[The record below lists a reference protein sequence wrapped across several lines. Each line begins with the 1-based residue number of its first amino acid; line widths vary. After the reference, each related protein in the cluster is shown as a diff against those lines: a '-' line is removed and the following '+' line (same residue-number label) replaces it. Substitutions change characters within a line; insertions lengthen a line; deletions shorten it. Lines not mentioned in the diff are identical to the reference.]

1 MAVAFDAVSNV
12 AAGTG
17 NLSWTHTPV
26 GTPRG
31 VKVDIVENGGTN
43 GVASVTYGGVAM
55 ELAAINAKTSGEAG
69 TVITYFLGKN
79 IPTGAQ
85 TVSVTV
91 NDAVSKR
98 AVATTVTAA
107 TDTCWI
113 SADISI
119 GSDSIVNPSST
130 LNLLGKTCF
139 VSLAGHSG
147 QGAVTGT
154 TPTTG
159 WTSRLEH
166 DFGAQVACWYTYNT
180 IASTNVACG
189 WTQTADDAVMVAVA
203 ITEAPLA
210 SDSHSVG
217 LTESASV
224 EVVFDARALP
234 IILIESASVTILT
247 TISASDLC
255 TAQLEEFTEFS
266 NQVFNVAD
274 TCAIQSLEDVSTAW
288 SFPSIDSW
296 SVQLTESAS
305 KADITPTSQ
314 QALPIGLTDSA
325 SITQVSFFPADTTAI
340 GLGDSATLD
349 STAAVLS
356 VSDVLPIGFSEQV
369 PFFSVSD
376 STLLGISEARPV
388 VTAEGGELILQVA
401 DECVIQ
407 CSESITSLNVFI
419 PGSIQNFVVT
429 DSLKV
434 QLNGEVPPP
443 TQKTTTDSL
452 RVIVDEPVTQD
463 GQFSVQD
470 SLPIGATDAASS
482 IYEISANFTVTDSL
496 SIDLSETAQVAGV
509 TILTA
514 SDSTRVQVP
523 EDVPEVAT
531 VVTAVDSLRV
541 ITDEPSDQ
549 YTQLGVLD
557 SLAVQAN
564 SEVLQIG
571 GLLTFSVSDSLMA
584 GISEI
589 ASFGVSTVGA
599 TDSCKVVM
607 SEVLTN
613 SSSVSAVDS
622 LRSALTEGTTLFKN
636 IATAESLTVQLNE
649 LAAPIFDNFVD
660 ITASDSCAVLGS
672 EAVTE
677 LVSFLR
683 QLTTTDTTAVDVSE
697 AIAEQF
703 IQAVSSDQAAI
714 STNGL
719 IDIWQASTATDSL
732 KAGTIEQGLA
742 IPIVSVNVSAFADDT
757 IFGEI
762 DGDATVSVVYE
773 AIEQTVSDSCSV
785 NLDDT
790 YRLQV
795 GQYADDELLVAVG
808 EMASD
813 TAVANASPE
822 TWNGHTGTEHRNDK
836 PKPWKYLFTE
846 KLNW

>member
-443 TQKTTTDSL
+443 TQKTTIDSL

-557 SLAVQAN
+557 SLAAQA
-564 SEVLQIG
+564 SAEVLQIG
-571 GLLTFSVSDSLMA
+571 GLLTFTVTDSLSI
-584 GISEI
+584 GLSEST
-589 ASFGVSTVGA
+589 SFGTSVVGTV
-599 TDSCKVVM
+599 DSCRIVA
-607 SEVLTN
+607 SELLTN
-613 SSSVSAVDS
+613 SASISA
-622 LRSALTEGTTLFKN
+622 
-636 IATAESLTVQLNE
+636 AESLRVTLSEVTTIFKDVSITDSLAVQFTDV
-649 LAAPIFDNFVD
+649 AAPIFDSFID
-660 ITASDSCAVLGS
+660 IAASDSCVVQAS
-672 EAVTE
+672 ESITE

-683 QLTTTDTTAVDVSE
+683 QLTASDSVALGASDDIANLFVDTVA
-697 AIAEQF
+697 
-703 IQAVSSDQAAI
+703 SDFAAI
-714 STNGL
+714 SADAFVDVWNPL
-719 IDIWQASTATDSL
+719 SSSDSL
-732 KAGTIEQGLA
+732 KIGTTELGLA
-742 IPIVSVNVSAFADDT
+742 IPRVTVNIETFTDDT
-757 IFGEI
+757 LLGST
-762 DGDATVSVVYE
+762 DGTASVEVVYE
-773 AIEQTVSDSCSV
+773 AREKTTSDDLGVQCGE
-785 NLDDT
+785 DT
-790 YRLQV
+790 LLQY
-795 GQYADDELLVAVG
+795 GYNADDLCLVGVGDTVAV
-808 EMASD
+808 E
-813 TAVANASPE
+813 VVPNASPN
-822 TWNGHTGTEHRNDK
+822 TWNGNTATEHRNDK
-836 PKPWKYLFTE
+836 PKPWKYIFTD

>member
-17 NLSWTHTPV
+17 DLSWTHTPV

-43 GVASVTYGGVAM
+43 GVTSVTYGGVSM
-55 ELAAINAKTSGEAG
+55 ELVAVNAKTSGEAG
-69 TVITYFLGKN
+69 TVITYFLGSG
-79 IPTGAQ
+79 IPAGPQ
-85 TVSVTV
+85 TVLVTV
-91 NDAVSKR
+91 SDAVAKR
-98 AVATTVTAA
+98 AGAITVTAS
-107 TDTCWI
+107 TNTCWV

-180 IASTNVACG
+180 VSTANVACG
-189 WTQTADDAVMVAVA
+189 WTQTADDAVMVVLA
-203 ITEAPLA
+203 ITESPIAT
-210 SDSHSVG
+210 DTHTVG

-224 EVVFDARALP
+224 AVVFDSRALP

-247 TISASDLC
+247 SIASTDSVAVQVGETAGFNSQAVTVLESLAFQASETSTVANSFSA
-255 TAQLEEFTEFS
+255 
-266 NQVFNVAD
+266 AD
-274 TCAIQSLEDVSTAW
+274 IFAIQASESSTKDT
-288 SFPSIDSW
+288 F
-296 SVQLTESAS
+296 
-305 KADITPTSQ
+305 TPTSQ

-325 SITQVSFFPADTTAI
+325 SIIQVVFFPTDVIQVGSTDVAA
-340 GLGDSATLD
+340 LD

-356 VSDVLPIGFSEQV
+356 VADTLTLG
-369 PFFSVSD
+369 VSD
-376 STLLGISEARPV
+376 TRPSI
-388 VTAEGGELILQVA
+388 TAQDGELVLNA
-401 DECVIQ
+401 TDSCAAQ
-407 CSESITSLNVFI
+407 CIDAVSDLFVFI
-419 PGSIQNFVVT
+419 PGTVQNFVVT

-434 QLNGEVPPP
+434 QLNGELAPP
-443 TQKTTTDSL
+443 TQKSATDIL
-452 RVIVDEPVTQD
+452 KVIVDEPSTQD
-463 GQFSVQD
+463 GQFSVSD
-470 SLPIGATDAASS
+470 SISTGLTEQAAA
-482 IYEISANFTVTDSL
+482 IFAISANFSVSDSL
-496 SIDLSETAQVAGV
+496 SVQLSESSQVVAV
-509 TILTA
+509 TILTVA
-514 SDSTRVQVP
+514 DSARIQVP
-523 EDVPEVAT
+523 EDVPEA
-531 VVTAVDSLRV
+531 VTAIS
-541 ITDEPSDQ
+541 ITDTIRVVASEPSDQ
-549 YTQLGVLD
+549 FSQFGVLD

-607 SEVLTN
+607 GEVLTN

-660 ITASDSCAVLGS
+660 ITASDSCAALGS

-697 AIAEQF
+697 TLAEQF
-703 IQAVSSDQAAI
+703 IQAVSSDQTAVSI
-714 STNGL
+714 NGL
-719 IDIWQASTATDSL
+719 VDIWQASTATDSL
-732 KAGTIEQGLA
+732 RAWTIEQGLA
-742 IPIVSVNVSAFADDT
+742 IPIVSVNVSAFAEDT

-762 DGDATVSVVYE
+762 DGNATVSVVYE

-785 NLDDT
+785 NVDDVH
-790 YRLQV
+790 RLQV

>member
-43 GVASVTYGGVAM
+43 GVSSVTYGGVAM
-55 ELAAINAKTSGEAG
+55 ELVAVNAKTSGEAG
-69 TVITYFLGKN
+69 TVITYFLGSG

-85 TVSVTV
+85 TVAVTV

-98 AVATTVTAA
+98 AIAITVTAS
-107 TDTCWI
+107 TNTCWV
-113 SADISI
+113 STDISV
-119 GSDSIVNPSST
+119 GSDSVANPSST

-180 IASTNVACG
+180 IAATNVACG

-203 ITEAPLA
+203 ITEAPVSVDTNA
-210 SDSHSVG
+210 VG

-224 EVVFDARALP
+224 AVVFDSRALP
-234 IILIESASVTILT
+234 IIITESAFVTILT
-247 TISASDLC
+247 SISAVDS
-255 TAQLEEFTEFS
+255 TAVQAGETAEFS
-266 NQVFNVAD
+266 SQAL
-274 TCAIQSLEDVSTAW
+274 TAIDSISVQASELVSTEQAF
-288 SFPSIDSW
+288 STADALAA
-296 SVQLTESAS
+296 QADESSS
-305 KADITPTSQ
+305 KDEFTPTSQ
-314 QALPIGLTDSA
+314 VALPIGLTDSA
-325 SITQVSFFPADTTAI
+325 SITQIAVFPS
-340 GLGDSATLD
+340 DSTSVQLSDNGTLD
-349 STAAVLS
+349 SSAAVLS
-356 VSDVLPIGFSEQV
+356 VADALSVGFTEQV
-369 PFFSVSD
+369 PFFLVSESASVG
-376 STLLGISEARPV
+376 LSESRPV
-388 VTAEGGELILQVA
+388 ITTEGGEVILTVVDSCAAQAVESVA
-401 DECVIQ
+401 D
-407 CSESITSLNVFI
+407 LFVFI
-419 PGSIQNFVVT
+419 PGTVQNFVVV

-434 QLNGEVPPP
+434 QLNGELAPP
-443 TQKTTTDSL
+443 TQKAATDNL
-452 RVIVDEPVTQD
+452 RVVVEEPTTQD
-463 GQFSVQD
+463 GSFSVGD
-470 SLPIGATDAASS
+470 SVGVVATDQATA
-482 IYEISANFTVTDSL
+482 IFEVSANFTVTDTISVACTE
-496 SIDLSETAQVAGV
+496 SSQVVAV
-509 TILTA
+509 TILSST
-514 SDSTRVQVP
+514 DSLRVDAP

-531 VVTAVDSLRV
+531 VITATDTVR
-541 ITDEPSDQ
+541 ITATEPSDQ
-549 YTQLGVLD
+549 YTQFGVLD

-607 SEVLTN
+607 GEVLTN

-697 AIAEQF
+697 TLAEQF
-703 IQAVSSDQAAI
+703 IQAVSSDQTAVSI
-714 STNGL
+714 NGL
-719 IDIWQASTATDSL
+719 VDIWQASTATDSL
-732 KAGTIEQGLA
+732 RAWTIEQGLA
-742 IPIVSVNVSAFADDT
+742 IPIVSVNVSAFAEDT

-762 DGDATVSVVYE
+762 DGNATVSVVYE

-785 NLDDT
+785 NVDDVH
-790 YRLQV
+790 RLQV

>member
-17 NLSWTHTPV
+17 DLSWTHTPV

-43 GVASVTYGGVAM
+43 GVSSVTYGGVAM
-55 ELAAINAKTSGEAG
+55 ELAAVNAKTSGEAG
-69 TVITYFLGKN
+69 TVVTYFLGRG

-85 TVSVTV
+85 TVSVSV
-91 NDAVSKR
+91 SDAVSKR

-107 TDTCWI
+107 ADTCWI

-180 IASTNVACG
+180 VSTANVACG
-189 WTQTADDAVMVAVA
+189 WTQTADDAVMVALA
-203 ITEAPLA
+203 ITEAPIA
-210 SDSHSVG
+210 TDTHTIG

-224 EVVFDARALP
+224 AVVFDSRALP

-247 TISASDLC
+247 SVSATDSIAVQAGE
-255 TAQLEEFTEFS
+255 TAG
-266 NQVFNVAD
+266 FNSQAVTVLDSLDVQSSEVSVVSSSLA
-274 TCAIQSLEDVSTAW
+274 AIETLAVQSS
-288 SFPSIDSW
+288 
-296 SVQLTESAS
+296 ESAS
-305 KADITPTSQ
+305 KDASTPTSQ

-325 SITQVSFFPADTTAI
+325 SITQVAFFPTDTLLVGSTDTA
-340 GLGDSATLD
+340 ALD

-356 VSDVLPIGFSEQV
+356 VADTLALGLSDARPGITAQDGELVLNVTDGCAVQCIDT
-369 PFFSVSD
+369 VSD
-376 STLLGISEARPV
+376 LF
-388 VTAEGGELILQVA
+388 
-401 DECVIQ
+401 
-407 CSESITSLNVFI
+407 VFI
-419 PGSIQNFVVT
+419 PGTVQNFVVT

-434 QLNGEVPPP
+434 QLNGELAPP
-443 TQKTTTDSL
+443 TQKTTADTL
-452 RVIVDEPVTQD
+452 AVTLDEPSTQD
-463 GQFSVQD
+463 GQFGVSD
-470 SLPIGATDAASS
+470 SISAGMTDQAAA
-482 IYEISANFTVTDSL
+482 IFAISANFAVSDSL
-496 SIDLSETAQVAGV
+496 SAQLTESSQVVAV
-509 TILTA
+509 TILTVA
-514 SDSTRVQVP
+514 DSARIQVP
-523 EDVPEVAT
+523 EDVPEA
-531 VVTAVDSLRV
+531 VTAISTTDTIRV
-541 ITDEPSDQ
+541 VASEPSDQ
-549 YTQLGVLD
+549 FSQFGVLD

-607 SEVLTN
+607 GEVLTN

-677 LVSFLR
+677 LVSFLQ

-697 AIAEQF
+697 TLAEQF
-703 IQAVSSDQAAI
+703 IQAVSSDQTAVSI
-714 STNGL
+714 NGL
-719 IDIWQASTATDSL
+719 VDIWQASTATDSL
-732 KAGTIEQGLA
+732 RAWTIEQGLA
-742 IPIVSVNVSAFADDT
+742 IPIVSVNVSAFAEDT

-762 DGDATVSVVYE
+762 DGNATVSVVYE

-785 NLDDT
+785 NVDDVH
-790 YRLQV
+790 RLQV

>member
-189 WTQTADDAVMVAVA
+189 WTQTADDAVMVALA
-203 ITEAPLA
+203 ITEAPIA
-210 SDSHSVG
+210 TDTHSVG
-217 LTESASV
+217 LTESANV
-224 EVVFDARALP
+224 DVVFDSRSLP

-247 TISASDLC
+247 SIAATDSVAVQSGETAGFNSQAVTVLESLAVQAGETSAIANS
-255 TAQLEEFTEFS
+255 FS
-266 NQVFNVAD
+266 AGEVL
-274 TCAIQSLEDVSTAW
+274 AIQDSESSTKDV
-288 SFPSIDSW
+288 F
-296 SVQLTESAS
+296 
-305 KADITPTSQ
+305 TPTSQ

-325 SITQVSFFPADTTAI
+325 SITQVAFFPTDTLLVGSTDTA
-340 GLGDSATLD
+340 ALD

-356 VSDVLPIGFSEQV
+356 VADTLALGLSDARPGITAQDGELVLNVTDGCAVQCIDT
-369 PFFSVSD
+369 VSD
-376 STLLGISEARPV
+376 LF
-388 VTAEGGELILQVA
+388 
-401 DECVIQ
+401 
-407 CSESITSLNVFI
+407 VFI
-419 PGSIQNFVVT
+419 PGTVQNFIVT

-434 QLNGEVPPP
+434 QLNGELAPP
-443 TQKTTTDSL
+443 TQKSATDTIK
-452 RVIVDEPVTQD
+452 VIVDEPSTQD
-463 GQFSVQD
+463 GQFAVSD
-470 SLPIGATDAASS
+470 SILTGLTEQATAIFA
-482 IYEISANFTVTDSL
+482 ISANLTASESLDVHLSESSQVVAVTILTVTDSAR
-496 SIDLSETAQVAGV
+496 I
-509 TILTA
+509 
-514 SDSTRVQVP
+514 QVP
-523 EDVPEVAT
+523 EDVPEV
-531 VVTAVDSLRV
+531 VTAISTTDSLRV
-541 ITDEPSDQ
+541 VASEPSDQ
-549 YTQLGVLD
+549 FSQFGVID
-557 SLAVQAN
+557 SLAAQSN

-584 GISEI
+584 GISEVT
-589 ASFGVSTVGA
+589 SFGISTVGA
-599 TDSCKVVM
+599 SDSCTVVM

-622 LRSALTEGTTLFKN
+622 LRSTLTEVTTFFRN

-649 LAAPIFDNFVD
+649 LSAPIFDNFVG
-660 ITASDSCAVLGS
+660 ITSSDSCAVLGS
-672 EAVTE
+672 ESVTG
-677 LVSFLR
+677 LISFLR
-683 QLTTTDTTAVDVSE
+683 QITTADVTAVDASE
-697 AIAEQF
+697 ALTEQF